1 MVDMVVF
8 GAEDLGSDMH
18 ESSQGYLIGQHGC
31 LSSCHHAHILVDRK
45 RQGRRQGSPL
55 PHPPF
60 KNTSWHCTYHLNLNP
75 IGQL

>member
-18 ESSQGYLIGQHGC
+18 ESSQGYLIDQYGC

-45 RQGRRQGSPL
+45 RQGGDREAPCPILLLRTL
-55 PHPPF
+55 PGIAHT
-60 KNTSWHCTYHLNLNP
+60 TST
-75 IGQL
+75 

>member
-18 ESSQGYLIGQHGC
+18 ESSQGYLIGQYGC

-45 RQGRRQGSPL
+45 RQGRRQGSPCPILLLRTL
-55 PHPPF
+55 PGIAHT
-60 KNTSWHCTYHLNLNP
+60 TST
-75 IGQL
+75 